1 MRESM
6 KYITVEERNLYEKL
20 AKQYNIKGYSAPVS
34 IMSNYNKN
42 KIQKGKI
49 RKTESQELSKWIS
62 K

>member
-6 KYITVEERNLYEKL
+6 KYITVEERNLYERL

-34 IMSNYNKN
+34 IICNSNKN
-42 KIQKGKI
+42 KLQKGKI
-49 RKTESQELSKWIS
+49 PKTETQELSKWIS